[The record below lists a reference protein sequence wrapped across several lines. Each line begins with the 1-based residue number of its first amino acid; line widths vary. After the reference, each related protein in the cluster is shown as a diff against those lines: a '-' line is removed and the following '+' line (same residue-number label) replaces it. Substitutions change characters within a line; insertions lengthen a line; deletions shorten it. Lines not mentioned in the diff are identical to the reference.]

1 MLQCCLKEKHTI
13 FCSIPV
19 GRLLARFS
27 LKWKS
32 SCWTIFLSYAKLTVH
47 KQFCGIPELLF
58 QWIWRWCRV
67 LLPWDCRTLPL
78 RVGKMEQFSSL
89 TTSNSKLFLTSIISE
104 LRYRTT
110 LLHDTCHMIFSSS
123 HHWHKKYNEKTLFL
137 KPKVLHAFLNDLYLH
152 VYLFILHLSLLLDK
166 SIDQDR
172 VNIIQFYSW
181 TNFLSW
187 YLFPFSKIHLVL
199 SWLLNKRN
207 NNWI

>member
-1 MLQCCLKEKHTI
+1 MQMLQCCLKEKHTI

-19 GRLLARFS
+19 VRLLARFS

-89 TTSNSKLFLTSIISE
+89 TPQATQSYS
-104 LRYRTT
+104 
-110 LLHDTCHMIFSSS
+110 
-123 HHWHKKYNEKTLFL
+123 WHQ
-137 KPKVLHAFLNDLYLH
+137 LYLSWDTERPYYMIR
-152 VYLFILHLSLLLDK
+152 VTWSLALITDTRNTMKRLC
-166 SIDQDR
+166 
-172 VNIIQFYSW
+172 SW
-181 TNFLSW
+181 NQRFC
-187 YLFPFSKIHLVL
+187 VL
-199 SWLLNKRN
+199 SWMIFICMCISLFFTCPFY
-207 NNWI
+207 